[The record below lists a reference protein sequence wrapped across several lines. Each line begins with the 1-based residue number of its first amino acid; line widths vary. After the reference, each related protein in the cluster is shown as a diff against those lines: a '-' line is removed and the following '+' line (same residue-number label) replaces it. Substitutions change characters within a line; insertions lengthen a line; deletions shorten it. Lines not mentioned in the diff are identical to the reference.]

1 MKFLWDE
8 KDRFL
13 VDWEEGSELFVDSDW
28 YEYMDKIVF
37 LVIIENFD
45 EDKFEFLDNEDV
57 KLEKFDRIFGFLD
70 DFFLFSFGIN
80 KFFNKSVDR
89 DDIFIIFLLL
99 EFERLEYEILVFGS
113 WGFIEMEKDNILVI
127 LFFVEFEWFE
137 WEFG

>member
-57 KLEKFDRIFGFLD
+57 KLEKFDRIFGFLE

-99 EFERLEYEILVFGS
+99 EFERLEYEILVFGL

>member
-1 MKFLWDE
+1 M
-8 KDRFL
+8 
-13 VDWEEGSELFVDSDW
+13 FVDSDW

-99 EFERLEYEILVFGS
+99 EFERLEYEILVFGL
-113 WGFIEMEKDNILVI
+113 WGFIEMEKDNVLVI

>member
-99 EFERLEYEILVFGS
+99 EFERLEYEILVFGL

-137 WEFG
+137 CEFG

>member
-99 EFERLEYEILVFGS
+99 EFERLEYEILVFGL
-113 WGFIEMEKDNILVI
+113 WGFIEMEKDNVLVI

>member
-99 EFERLEYEILVFGS
+99 EFERLEYEILVFGL

>member
-1 MKFLWDE
+1 
-8 KDRFL
+8 
-13 VDWEEGSELFVDSDW
+13 
-28 YEYMDKIVF
+28 MDKIVF

-45 EDKFEFLDNEDV
+45 EDKFEFMDNEDV

-99 EFERLEYEILVFGS
+99 EFERLEYEILVFG
-113 WGFIEMEKDNILVI
+113 L
-127 LFFVEFEWFE
+127 
-137 WEFG
+137 

>member
-99 EFERLEYEILVFGS
+99 EFERLEYEIIVFGL

>member
-45 EDKFEFLDNEDV
+45 EDKFEFMDNEDV

-99 EFERLEYEILVFGS
+99 EFERLEYEILVFGL

>member
-99 EFERLEYEILVFGS
+99 EFERLEYEILVFGL

-127 LFFVEFEWFE
+127 LFFVEFERFE

>member
-13 VDWEEGSELFVDSDW
+13 IDWEEGSELFVDSDW

-99 EFERLEYEILVFGS
+99 EFERLEYEILVFGL